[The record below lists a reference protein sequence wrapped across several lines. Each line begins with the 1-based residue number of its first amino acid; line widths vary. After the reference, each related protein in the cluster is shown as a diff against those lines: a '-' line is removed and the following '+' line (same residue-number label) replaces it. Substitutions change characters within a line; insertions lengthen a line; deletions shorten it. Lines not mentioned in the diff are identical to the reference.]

1 MFCCCCRWCCT
12 ESPCPKR
19 GPGPA
24 GRRYV
29 SAFGGLLGLR
39 QSVRHKSDTL
49 RASSLEE
56 LLSALDSYAKRDVFD
71 PDPYRL
77 EYVNTALEDPSGLS
91 GEKMLQY
98 VEKMRHSGNYP
109 ACAGLLEYYYLP
121 TGDFQSL
128 FACSREC
135 LLQRASY
142 ADVWNGQAA
151 FYRDEVLPAAG
162 EAEADTVAQGVL
174 AFRDLLAEVNGQE
187 GRMEE
192 IALTEENQAFVDLV
206 SSAESR
212 GLSGAALYQY
222 LTSGGTGEP
231 AA

>member
-12 ESPCPKR
+12 ENPLSEKGARTGGAAVCV
-19 GPGPA
+19 GFWVYLA
-24 GRRYV
+24 
-29 SAFGGLLGLR
+29 AFGGLLGLR
-39 QSVRHKSDTL
+39 QSVRRESDTL

-56 LLSALDSYAKRDVFD
+56 LLSTLDSYAKRDVFD

-77 EYVNTALEDPSGLS
+77 EYVNTALEDPRGLS

-98 VEKMRHSGNYP
+98 VEKMRHSGNYS
-109 ACAGLLEYYYLP
+109 ARAGLLEYYYLP
-121 TGDFQSL
+121 AGDFQSL

-162 EAEADTVAQGVL
+162 EAEADTVTQGVL

-206 SSAESR
+206 PSAESR
-212 GLSGAALYQY
+212 GLSGAALY
-222 LTSGGTGEP
+222 
-231 AA
+231 